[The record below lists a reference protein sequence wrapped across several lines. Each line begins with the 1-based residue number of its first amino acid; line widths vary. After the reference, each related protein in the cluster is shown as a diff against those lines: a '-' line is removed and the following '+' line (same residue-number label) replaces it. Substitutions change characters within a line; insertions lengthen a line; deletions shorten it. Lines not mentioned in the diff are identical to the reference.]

1 MIPVCGLRVLSYNGG
16 SSLRSDSLA
25 IDTKPIPAEQKTPE
39 PSIGRSASLIAAG
52 ILLSRLFGVFRETIF
67 NHFFG
72 LSYAADAFRAAQRIP
87 NMLQNLLGEGV
98 LSASFIPVYAR
109 LLAKGDREEAGRLA
123 GAIFSLLALI
133 TSTLVL
139 LGVLATPYLIE
150 LIAPG
155 FHGETRRLA
164 IQLVRIFFPG
174 VGFLVLA
181 AWCLGILNS
190 HRKFFL
196 PYVVGVIWNIT
207 TILALLIFG
216 GRSTDSYL
224 AVYVTWGA
232 VIGNALQFFVQLPVV
247 LRVLPVLR
255 FTLHANENV
264 RAVIR
269 NFVPVFV
276 SRGVVQ
282 ISGFIDNLLAS
293 KLPTGSLAA
302 LSTAQTLS
310 FLPISLFGMSLSAA
324 ELPAM
329 SSATGTEQE
338 IAAVLRER
346 LRSSSRRIGFFV
358 IPSAVAFF
366 ALGDV
371 VAAAIYQ
378 TGRFTHQNAVFV
390 WAILAGS
397 AVGLLAQTI
406 GRLYSSAYYALRD
419 TRTPMRFAVVRVILT
434 TGLGFFFALPL
445 PRLLGIDQQWG
456 TAGLTASAGIAGWVE
471 FILLRRG
478 MNEKI
483 GKVPFPRLDF
493 AKLWGAAVVAA
504 AVALSIK
511 FVLHPARPRVAAV
524 LILIP
529 YGLIYLGITSL
540 LGLNQAGS
548 ILNRIT
554 RRR

>member
-16 SSLRSDSLA
+16 RSLRSDSLA
-25 IDTKPIPAEQKTPE
+25 IDTKPIPAEQKTAE

-109 LLAKGDREEAGRLA
+109 LLSKGDEEEAGRLA

-133 TSTLVL
+133 TSVLVL
-139 LGVLATPYLIE
+139 IGVLATPYLIE

-216 GRSTDSYL
+216 RRSTDSYL

-264 RAVIR
+264 KAVIR

-310 FLPISLFGMSLSAA
+310 FLPISL
-324 ELPAM
+324 
-329 SSATGTEQE
+329 
-338 IAAVLRER
+338 
-346 LRSSSRRIGFFV
+346 
-358 IPSAVAFF
+358 
-366 ALGDV
+366 
-371 VAAAIYQ
+371 
-378 TGRFTHQNAVFV
+378 
-390 WAILAGS
+390 
-397 AVGLLAQTI
+397 
-406 GRLYSSAYYALRD
+406 
-419 TRTPMRFAVVRVILT
+419 
-434 TGLGFFFALPL
+434 
-445 PRLLGIDQQWG
+445 
-456 TAGLTASAGIAGWVE
+456 
-471 FILLRRG
+471 
-478 MNEKI
+478 
-483 GKVPFPRLDF
+483 
-493 AKLWGAAVVAA
+493 
-504 AVALSIK
+504 
-511 FVLHPARPRVAAV
+511 
-524 LILIP
+524 
-529 YGLIYLGITSL
+529 
-540 LGLNQAGS
+540 
-548 ILNRIT
+548 
-554 RRR
+554 